1 MIAIVD
7 YESSRTVNL
16 KKAIDDLGADSV
28 FVNSVDRLERASKII
43 LPACDSFPR
52 AIRSLRDR
60 GMLRP
65 IFHAVDAGCPV
76 LGIGQGMHL
85 LFDVSY
91 EEGQHTGLGLV
102 HGKVAAFQSAG
113 YSPIANASNR
123 HLGFSPVQW
132 VNGFPLFVGMNSGEP
147 FYFDHAFHAEPLDD
161 AVIGARARH
170 NVEFSAAVQQANLM
184 GVEFLP
190 EESGDAGLNVLSAF
204 IRL

>member
-7 YESSRTVNL
+7 YDTSRTANL
-16 KKAIDDLGADSV
+16 KKALDDLGAESIL
-28 FVNSVDRLERASKII
+28 VNSVDRLERAAKII
-43 LPACDSFPR
+43 LPACDSFPK
-52 AIRSLRDR
+52 AVRSMRDR

-65 IFHAVDAGCPV
+65 IFHAVDAGRPV

-102 HGKVAAFQSAG
+102 HGKVAPFSAPG
-113 YSPIANASNR
+113 YTPLGSGNR
-123 HLGFSPVQW
+123 HIGFSPVVW
-132 VNGFPLFVGMNSGEP
+132 TNGFPLFVGMNPGES
-147 FYFDHAFHAEPLDD
+147 FYFDHAYHAEPLDA

-170 NVEFSAAVQQANLM
+170 TVEFSAAVQQGALF

-190 EESGDAGLNVLSAF
+190 EESGDAGMKALAAF
-204 IRL
+204 VQF